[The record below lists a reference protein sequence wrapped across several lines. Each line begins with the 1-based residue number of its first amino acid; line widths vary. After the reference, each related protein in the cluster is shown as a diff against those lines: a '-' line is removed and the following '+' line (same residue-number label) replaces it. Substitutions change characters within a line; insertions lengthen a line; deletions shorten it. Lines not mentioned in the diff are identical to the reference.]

1 MVGLVSESFYLKYAM
16 HTRTTS
22 TTTPHALLRSR
33 APRKEV

>member
-16 HTRTTS
+16 HSVTLQARQ
-22 TTTPHALLRSR
+22 HHMRYCAR